1 LNISALERLSGWIIG
16 QRLKQVSCDILQVSD
31 GSICPA
37 LHKLVRE
44 GWILQNWK
52 PRRDYHRAKF
62 LFVNAALTQ
71 EVEKEADL
79 NRLSSAISR
88 VVKLKEF

>member
-1 LNISALERLSGWIIG
+1 LDTAELETKARLS
-16 QRLKQVSCDILQVSD
+16 S
-31 GSICPA
+31 
-37 LHKLVRE
+37 RE
-44 GWILQNWK
+44 V
-52 PRRDYHRAKF
+52 